1 MNTPQPGFPAAPAGG
16 VPASGLAAPN
26 LGGPGLAAS
35 GLSASSMLA
44 SAAKPAAPA
53 ATDPGP
59 RKLIVGP
66 GISVSGEINSC
77 DLLVIEGTVKADI
90 VACKE
95 LQVAEAGYLTG
106 TAQVS
111 GAEIQ
116 GRFEGELNVD
126 GRLYV
131 RASGNISG
139 KVRYRQLE
147 VERGGRIS
155 GDLQSKDEEKSSEAI
170 PLRA

>member
-1 MNTPQPGFPAAPAGG
+1 
-16 VPASGLAAPN
+16 V
-26 LGGPGLAAS
+26 
-35 GLSASSMLA
+35 
-44 SAAKPAAPA
+44 KPAAPTEA
-53 ATDPGP
+53 PA

-66 GISVSGEINSC
+66 GISVSGQISSC

-90 VACKE
+90 VGCKE
-95 LQVAEAGYLTG
+95 LQVVEAGFLTG
-106 TAQVS
+106 TAQVL

-131 RASGNISG
+131 RANGNLSG
-139 KVRYRQLE
+139 KIRYRQLE

-155 GDLQSKDEEKSSEAI
+155 GDLQSQDEGKSSDAI

>member
-1 MNTPQPGFPAAPAGG
+1 VDTPQPGFPNAPTGG
-16 VPASGLAAPN
+16 APASGIASPN
-26 LGGPGLAAS
+26 LGGPGLAAT
-35 GLSASSMLA
+35 GLSATSSLTT
-44 SAAKPAAPA
+44 AKPAAA
-53 ATDPGP
+53 ADPGP

-66 GISVSGEINSC
+66 GISVSGEINTC

-90 VACKE
+90 VGCKE
-95 LQVAEAGYLTG
+95 LQVAEAGLLTG
-106 TAQVS
+106 TAQVA

-131 RASGNISG
+131 RATGNISG

-155 GDLQSKDEEKSSEAI
+155 GDLQSQDEAKNSEAI
-170 PLRA
+170 PLRAS